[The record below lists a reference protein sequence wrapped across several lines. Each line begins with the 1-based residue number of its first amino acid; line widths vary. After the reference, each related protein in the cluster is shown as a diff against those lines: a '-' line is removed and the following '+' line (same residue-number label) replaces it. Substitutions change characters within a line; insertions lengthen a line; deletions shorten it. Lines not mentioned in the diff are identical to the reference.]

1 MGGDSSLHR
10 GVLMLALEEQ
20 EGRRLLDV
28 VPLARGY
35 VSCGRVG
42 RAREVIHVGGQAFI
56 GRDREPVMSAGSQR
70 CSYQGFE
77 ILDSQRN
84 QGY

>member
-1 MGGDSSLHR
+1 
-10 GVLMLALEEQ
+10 MLALEEQ
-20 EGRRLLDV
+20 EGKRLLGV
-28 VPLARGY
+28 VRLGRGY

-42 RAREVIHVGGQAFI
+42 RVWEVIHVGGQAFI
-56 GRDREPVMSAGSQR
+56 GRDWQPVMSAGSQK